1 MIRTRAAL
9 AAVLLSAGSFI
20 AGPIIQPLPA
30 RIAADRFGLS
40 GPLEQGGLVAGRV
53 PSGTT
58 RLSLDQ
64 KPIPFDAAG
73 RFIIGLDRDQQSTA
87 LLAAQLGNGT
97 WIQQWLRIAPR
108 AWQIEHIDQDRPST
122 GPTPEYQKIRDGEL
136 ARIAAARAFDSGSTG
151 WKRHF
156 IRPAQGRIS
165 GVFGS
170 QRIYRGGVPAAFHSG
185 LVPAAGQR
193 AVAIPVTPS
202 QAIGGAIVAG
212 ARVDVIAVPVAGRA
226 PAGRITEIVAANA
239 TVLDVRG
246 ENGGPFLLP
255 TPARAGAASVDR
267 LGSVVIAL
275 APLDEVRVAD
285 RVATSTFILVFIPV
299 PE

>member
-1 MIRTRAAL
+1 VIGQRVLLAVALVCGAIAGTIYYASLQRVSVVVAAHALDADRPIAAGDLTTAAL
-9 AAVLLSAGSFI
+9 PPDAVPAGALRSTDD
-20 AGPIIQPLPA
+20 A
-30 RIAADRFGLS
+30 
-40 GPLEQGGLVAGRV
+40 VGRV
-53 PSGTT
+53 P
-58 RLSLDQ
+58 RA
-64 KPIPFDAAG
+64 P
-73 RFIIGLDRDQQSTA
+73 
-87 LLAAQLGNGT
+87 
-97 WIQQWLRIAPR
+97 QWPGQILVAP
-108 AWQIEHIDQDRPST
+108 A
-122 GPTPEYQKIRDGEL
+122 
-136 ARIAAARAFDSGSTG
+136 IAAAA
-151 WKRHF
+151 
-156 IRPAQGRIS
+156 
-165 GVFGS
+165 
-170 QRIYRGGVPAAFHSG
+170 AAFHSG

-255 TPARAGAASVDR
+255 TTARAGAASVDR